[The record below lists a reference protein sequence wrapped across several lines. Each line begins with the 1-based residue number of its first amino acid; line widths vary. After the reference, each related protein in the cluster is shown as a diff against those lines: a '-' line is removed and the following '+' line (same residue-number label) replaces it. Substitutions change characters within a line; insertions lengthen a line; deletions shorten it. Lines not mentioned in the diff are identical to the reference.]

1 MEESSEFEGP
11 IPLETAFS
19 DTEGL
24 KETVA
29 RFDISLSAPPRPNPE
44 AFGGGSY
51 IRNGSLAGAGV
62 PVGVPEGVV
71 FALSTR
77 DFLDP
82 DLGVTLMLR
91 KVDTGVERSS
101 FDAAAWALLSCHR
114 ADGVDGAA
122 PTTLGVIGLPLNG
135 LPAAGIRGRGGPFC
149 LS

>member
-1 MEESSEFEGP
+1 M
-11 IPLETAFS
+11 PLETAFS

-24 KETVA
+24 NETVG
-29 RFDISLSAPPRPNPE
+29 RFDISLSAPPMPKPE
-44 AFGGGSY
+44 ACEGGSY

-101 FDAAAWALLSCHR
+101 FDAEGVLLSCHR

-122 PTTLGVIGLPLNG
+122 PTTLGVNGLPLVG
-135 LPAAGIRGRGGPFC
+135 LPATGIRGRGGPFC